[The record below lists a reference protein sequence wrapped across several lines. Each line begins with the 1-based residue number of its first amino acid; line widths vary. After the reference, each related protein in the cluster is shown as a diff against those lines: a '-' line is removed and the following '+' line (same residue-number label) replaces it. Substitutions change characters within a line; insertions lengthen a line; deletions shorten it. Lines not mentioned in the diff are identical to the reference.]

1 MNDKKNKLSLNDLE
15 RHLWEAAHIITGPI
29 DASDY
34 KTYIFPILFFKRVC
48 DVYDQEFEEAMEFY
62 GDEEMAKAS
71 EQHRIEVPGCHWD
84 NVIAATKDVGKA
96 LKAAFLGIEKTND
109 RLYGIFGDA
118 PWTNKER
125 LPDHLLL
132 QLLNH
137 FNKIRLGVGHVR
149 DDDMGRA
156 YEYLIKR
163 FAGLDHRLVH

>member
-1 MNDKKNKLSLNDLE
+1 MGKPIHQNWND
-15 RHLWEAAHIITGPI
+15 
-29 DASDY
+29 
-34 KTYIFPILFFKRVC
+34 
-48 DVYDQEFEEAMEFY
+48 
-62 GDEEMAKAS
+62 
-71 EQHRIEVPGCHWD
+71 
-84 NVIAATKDVGKA
+84 VIAATKDVGKA

-137 FNKIRLGVGHVR
+137 FNKIKLGVGHVR

-156 YEYLIKR
+156 YSGVVMVIQN
-163 FAGLDHRLVH
+163 